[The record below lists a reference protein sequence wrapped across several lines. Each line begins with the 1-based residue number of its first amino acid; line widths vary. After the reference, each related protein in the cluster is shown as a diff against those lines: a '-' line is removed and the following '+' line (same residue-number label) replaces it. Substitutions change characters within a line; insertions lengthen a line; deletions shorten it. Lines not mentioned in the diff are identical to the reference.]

1 MKGVKVRRRDLFG
14 ELMEGV
20 SAFLREH
27 AGKTTAWSGLYKNAV
42 GCRPTRGQYRR
53 FAQTREGSVAA
64 IERNHL
70 HAASIVTASRRD
82 VRRSHP

>member
-27 AGKTTAWSGLYKNAV
+27 AGKTTA
-42 GCRPTRGQYRR
+42 
-53 FAQTREGSVAA
+53 
-64 IERNHL
+64 
-70 HAASIVTASRRD
+70 
-82 VRRSHP
+82 